1 MGQRVFITVG
11 EVSGDRHAAELTRA
25 LKELDPAISIEGH
38 GGAAMR
44 EAGAIVHHDT
54 VRRATMLVKAVVRA
68 GEVYRLLRWTRDYYS
83 RNKTDLHVC
92 IDSSGMNL
100 HFAKMARGCGVP
112 VLYYVAPQIWA
123 SREGRIKQIR
133 RYVNR
138 LACILPFEQD
148 YYRGLGADATFVGH
162 P

>member
-1 MGQRVFITVG
+1 MGKRVFITVG

-25 LKELDPAISIEGH
+25 LKELDPAIGVEGH

-54 VRRATMLVKAVVRA
+54 VRRATMLVKAVFRA

-92 IDSSGMNL
+92 IVERSQVVADVPGAIRAL
-100 HFAKMARGCGVP
+100 EGARGPFTLVSGPSATSDIELDRVEGVHGP
-112 VLYYVAPQIWA
+112 
-123 SREGRIKQIR
+123 R
-133 RYVNR
+133 RLV
-138 LACILPFEQD
+138 ILMT
-148 YYRGLGADATFVGH
+148 G
-162 P
+162 